1 MAAKVVAVVPARL
14 NSRRFAGKVLYNY
27 KGKPLICH
35 LMNELSKSR
44 CIDRLIVATP
54 DSEIIDA
61 CNKQGFEAMRTASRH
76 ATGSDR
82 VAEIARRVKGDI
94 FLNIQADNFGL
105 KHTTIDRAIDQFKM
119 SPRERFATLAR
130 PVRSRVEFEDS
141 NVIKLVISADGYGL
155 WFSRLAIPYAQ
166 NGNAQSPK
174 TSVVSWAHIG
184 VYLFRREALLSFARW
199 HQSMAEK
206 IESLEQLRILEH
218 GEKIM
223 VFKTR
228 ARTVS
233 IETRQDLRKI

>member
-1 MAAKVVAVVPARL
+1 MAATVVAVVPARL
-14 NSRRFAGKVLYNY
+14 NSRRFAGKVLYRY

-35 LMNELSKSR
+35 LLNEIGKSR
-44 CIDRLIVATP
+44 RIDRLIVATP
-54 DSEIIDA
+54 DTEIIEA
-61 CNKQGFEAMRTASRH
+61 VSKQGFEAMKTANRH

-105 KHTTIDRAIDQFKM
+105 KHTTLDRAIEQFKK
-119 SPRERFATLAR
+119 SRRERFATLAR
-130 PVRSRVEFEDS
+130 PIRSRVESRDA
-141 NVIKLVISADGYGL
+141 NVVKLVISADGYGL

-166 NGNAQSPK
+166 NGYAPPANTP
-174 TSVVSWAHIG
+174 VVSWAHIG
-184 VYLFRREALLSFARW
+184 VYLFRRQALLSFARW

-223 VFKTR
+223 IFKTR

-233 IETRQDLRKI
+233 IETRQDLKKI